1 MSASSPMRNPNIDS
15 VRGLAVLG
23 IFFINILFMGNSLE
37 GYVPTIPAAA
47 SDMPLDVF
55 SRLFL
60 EGRFIGLFTML
71 FGVGLVIQYQKLGQT
86 GLMKRRLKV
95 LMLFGALHGIFIWPG
110 DVLLSYGLSA
120 MVAIRYLDAPLAHIH
135 KRALQFLGF
144 SAIVM
149 LLLTQALPTDPLPSR
164 LSPEYQASLAPW
176 IGSYLGQLVQHLA
189 MMLMMTLVM
198 LPIALLW
205 YILGMMLLGMYL
217 YRSQF
222 FSEGLTDAARIRLL
236 LLALVLGAVD
246 LALYFS
252 ESRSLVNLAQITVI
266 FSAIP
271 VSVLYADLIIRL
283 CQGRET
289 LLKPLQNVG
298 KLALSL
304 YILQS
309 LLGIACFRYLFPDW
323 LQSFDRIHYLIAA
336 LTWAG
341 CQLLLATWYLRYF
354 KQGPLEKLWRYL
366 AFGRTQRETSTQEV
380 KS

>member
-1 MSASSPMRNPNIDS
+1 MSANSQMRNPNIDS

-37 GYVPTIPAAA
+37 GYLPTVPAAA
-47 SDMPLDVF
+47 SDVPLEVF
-55 SRLFL
+55 SRLLL

-71 FGVGLVIQYQKLGQT
+71 FGVGLVIQYQRFGQVFPIR
-86 GLMKRRLKV
+86 RRLKI
-95 LMLFGALHGIFIWPG
+95 LMLFGLLHGIFIWPG

-120 MVAIRYLDAPLAHIH
+120 MVAIRYLDAPLDHIH

-149 LLLTQALPTDPLPSR
+149 LLLTQALPTEPLPSR
-164 LSPEYQASLAPW
+164 LSAEYQASLAPW
-176 IGSYLGQLVQHLA
+176 IGPYLGQVLQHLA

-205 YILGMMLLGMYL
+205 YILGMMLLGIYL
-217 YRSQF
+217 YRSHF

-236 LLALVLGAVD
+236 LLALLLGTVD
-246 LALYFS
+246 LTLYFS
-252 ESRSLVNLAQITVI
+252 ESRALVNLAEITVI

-271 VSVLYADLIIRL
+271 VSVLYADLIVRL
-283 CQGRET
+283 CRGSET
-289 LLKPLQNVG
+289 VLKPLQNVG

-323 LQSFDRIHYLIAA
+323 LQSFDRIHYLITALIWAA
-336 LTWAG
+336 
-341 CQLLLATWYLRYF
+341 CQLLLASWYLRCF
-354 KQGPLEKLWRYL
+354 KQGPLERLWRYL
-366 AFGRTQRETSTQEV
+366 AFGRTQRATNTHGVNS
-380 KS
+380 